1 MDAAS
6 SIGTVQAMVDAD
18 GFVTGEW
25 A

>member
-1 MDAAS
+1 MDAAG